1 VDRAAL
7 RVARY
12 RFRTTFGR
20 RWGSYLA
27 LVLLIGLVG
36 GLAMGSIAAA
46 RRTESSF
53 PIYLASTHPPDL
65 QGIASFVNG
74 GHGGAAALGYNPTL
88 MTTLAHLPY
97 VTGFSFF
104 AGLNVIPLNRRGIP
118 QSPAAYPA
126 QAGEASGLGSPGAS
140 VAGGSVVQGRMFDPA
155 RANQFVVT
163 AAIARIF
170 DWHVGEVV
178 SFGAYTNAQAALPSF
193 GSSRLTPHSTFMAR
207 LEGIVVQSQAVVED
221 QVDAPGNADLIL
233 FTPART
239 TPLLSCCTYYSGASV
254 DVNHARRHLSTVA
267 KEIQDALPTG
277 FSPFAANQASAIEAK
292 AERAIEPE
300 SIALGVFGGIAA
312 LAVLLIAAQLI
323 GRELRLEAAETTTLR
338 ALGASPGMTMSD
350 GLLGLAGAVLIGSML
365 AVGVAV
371 GLSPLSPLGPV
382 RPVYPTPGVAFDW
395 TVLAVGFAVLVLGLG
410 VFAVSVAYRT
420 ATYRAELRDR
430 GAVMHQSRVVG
441 AAASSGLPPTA
452 VTGIRFALG
461 PGSDRSSVPVRS
473 AIVGATLAL
482 VVGIATVTFGSSLDA
497 LVSHPALYG
506 WNWSYELTANQGGV
520 VPGAHITELLDR
532 DRYIRSWSSIDF
544 SELRLDGQ
552 PEPVIAERA
561 GATVAPPILSGHSVR
576 TSRQIVLGTVTLGQ
590 LHKHVGDRVTVA
602 NGNSPPSSLR
612 IVGTATLPTI
622 GVGGNQ
628 HPEMGTGAL
637 VPNLVLPS
645 HSDDG
650 YQLSGAAPG
659 PDAVLVR
666 LNDTDAAAG
675 LRSLRQIARATST
688 PADYGVS
695 VLSVQ
700 RPAEIVNY
708 RAMGTTPA
716 ILGAILAAGATVA
729 LGLTLL
735 ASVRRRQRD
744 LALLRTFGFTRR
756 QLAVTVAWQAS
767 VAMGIGTVVGI
778 PLGIVVG
785 RSLWDLFANEIS
797 VVPAPAVPV
806 ALVALIAVGAVLLGN
821 LVAALPARM
830 AARTST
836 ALLLRAE

>member
-1 VDRAAL
+1 
-7 RVARY
+7 
-12 RFRTTFGR
+12 
-20 RWGSYLA
+20 
-27 LVLLIGLVG
+27 
-36 GLAMGSIAAA
+36 
-46 RRTESSF
+46 
-53 PIYLASTHPPDL
+53 
-65 QGIASFVNG
+65 
-74 GHGGAAALGYNPTL
+74 
-88 MTTLAHLPY
+88 
-97 VTGFSFF
+97 
-104 AGLNVIPLNRRGIP
+104 
-118 QSPAAYPA
+118 
-126 QAGEASGLGSPGAS
+126 
-140 VAGGSVVQGRMFDPA
+140 MFDPE
-155 RANQFVVT
+155 RADEFVVT
-163 AAIARIF
+163 AAIARAF
-170 DWHVGEVV
+170 HWHVGEVV
-178 SFGAYTNAQAALPSF
+178 PFGAYTNAQAALRSF
-193 GSSRLTPHSTFMAR
+193 GSSRLRPHTTFKAR

-239 TPLLSCCTYYSGASV
+239 RPLLSCCTYYSGASV
-254 DVNHARRHLSTVA
+254 DVANARRNLSTVA
-267 KEIQDALPTG
+267 KEIQQALPDG
-277 FSPFAANQASAIEAK
+277 FSPFIANQASAIEAK
-292 AERAIEPE
+292 AERAIKPE

-323 GRELRLEAAETTTLR
+323 GRELRLEATDTATLR
-338 ALGASPGMTMSD
+338 ALGASPSMTISD
-350 GLLGLAGAVLIGSML
+350 GLVGIAGTVLIGSVL
-365 AVGVAV
+365 AAGVAI

-382 RPVYPTPGVAFDW
+382 RPVFPTPGVAFDW

-410 VFAVSVAYRT
+410 VLAVFLAYRT
-420 ATYRAELRDR
+420 ATHRAELRDR
-430 GAVMHQSRVVG
+430 HSVVQQSKVVG

-452 VTGIRFALG
+452 VTGIRFALA
-461 PGSDRSSVPVRS
+461 PGSGRSSVPVRS

-482 VVGIATVTFGSSLDA
+482 VVAIATVTFGSSLDV

-506 WNWSYELTANQGGV
+506 WNWSYELSANQGGV
-520 VPGAHITELLDR
+520 LPGAHITKLLDR
-532 DRYIRSWSSIDF
+532 DTHIVSWSSIDF
-544 SELRLDGQ
+544 STLRIDGQ
-552 PEPVIAERA
+552 PEPVIAERSRA
-561 GATVAPPILSGHSVR
+561 SVAPPILSGHSVR
-576 TSRQIVLGTVTLGQ
+576 TSRQIVLGTVTLAQ
-590 LHKHVGDRVTVA
+590 LHKHVGDRVTVS
-602 NGNSPPSSLR
+602 NGVSPPSTLR

-622 GVGGNQ
+622 GVGGSQ

-637 VPNLVLPS
+637 VPNLVLPL
-645 HSDDG
+645 HSNDG

-666 LNDTDAAAG
+666 LDEGDAAPG

-716 ILGAILAAGATVA
+716 ILGAILAAGAVVA

-744 LALLRTFGFTRR
+744 LALLRTLGFTRR

-767 VAMGIGTVVGI
+767 VAVGIGTVVGI
-778 PLGIVVG
+778 PLGIVAG

-797 VVPAPAVPV
+797 VVPSPAVPV
-806 ALVALIAVGAVLLGN
+806 TAVVLIAVGAILLGN